1 MSKQSGEIRIVK
13 RKKGGHGHH
22 GGSWKVAYA
31 DFVTA
36 MMAFFMVMWLIN
48 MTPDIKQAVAEYFKD
63 PIAFGEAV
71 KKAGKGGMVFAVTA
85 DGQEPGSKDA
95 SIEVSEEALERQR
108 LKKTKAA
115 LDKLVEASP
124 ELSKLKNHVEV
135 KLTNEGM
142 RIDLLESHQ
151 SLFFD
156 SASSKIKPE
165 TSVLLKKIAAEL
177 AKLPNKVIIE
187 GHTDNRALNRRDG
200 YTNWE
205 LSSDRAH
212 SARKVLV
219 AGGLDES
226 RFAQVRG
233 YADTRPR
240 DPSRP
245 WHFTNRRVSIVVVL
259 NQVMKQEEFGNQIFD
274 EDKKAKTGS
283 EHTKPIA
290 DPGSLSLPEGVTHSP
305 AKEPHDEKPF
315 IDIKGSIGGH

>member
-13 RKKGGHGHH
+13 RRKGGHGHH

-71 KKAGKGGMVFAVTA
+71 KKAGKGGMVFAVTS

-95 SIEVSEEALERQR
+95 AIEVSEEALERER

-115 LDKLVEASP
+115 LDKLVEATP
-124 ELSKLKNHVEV
+124 ELRRLKNHVEI

-156 SASSKIKPE
+156 SASSTIKPE
-165 TSVLLKKIAAEL
+165 TRLLLKKIAVEL

-187 GHTDNRALNRRDG
+187 GHTDNLPLNRRDG

-219 AGGLDES
+219 VGGLGEN
-226 RFAQVRG
+226 RIAQVRG
-233 YADTRPR
+233 YADTRLR

-259 NQVMKQEEFGNQIFD
+259 NQVMKQEEFGNQIFEEKD
-274 EDKKAKTGS
+274 QDNAEKGGS
-283 EHTKPIA
+283 KPA
-290 DPGSLSLPEGVTHSP
+290 TNPLNFALPEGAFNSP
-305 AKEPHDEKPF
+305 AKERQEEKPF